1 MIGDECIKE
10 LILNQESGCF
20 KFIEEFINQR
30 IHINSAFLGAFL
42 TVEVILVSYIFYVI
56 IKERNLFLI
65 FRSLHFYLE
74 SYIAKNLVKPKGF

>member
-42 TVEVILVSYIFYVI
+42 TVEVILASYLLCNY
-56 IKERNLFLI
+56 KRNKYFSNI
-65 FRSLHFYLE
+65 
-74 SYIAKNLVKPKGF
+74 